1 MTLATP
7 LRQPW
12 TERRHKQTPSDP
24 AKRTEFALDR
34 DRILHSRAFR
44 RLQHKTQVFVVTEAD
59 FFRTRMTHSLE
70 VAQIG
75 RGIAYELG
83 LDETLSEAIALAH
96 DLGHGPFGHEG
107 EEILDELMRDHGG
120 WHANHHSLVV
130 VEEIESPQP
139 GYRGL
144 NLTWATR
151 EGIARHATRFDIPT
165 SAGDFDRYPQPGA
178 EAQAISEA
186 DECAYVAHDVEDA
199 VNAGLLKFEDL
210 RRDGPDLW
218 RRALNA
224 AEELCAE
231 NSRPDLGMDLERVML
246 RRATSIVIKELIG
259 DVVRATEQRIREGKL
274 RSSGDVRERSE
285 PTISASVAGR
295 LLRDST
301 TDFMMERVYR
311 HPSVMRQ
318 VARGKMVL
326 TRLFDKFVENPGLL
340 PRSTQEKLS
349 IPGSELHQI
358 VARFIAGMT
367 DRFALDTHA
376 EIFEPPY
383 RGMTGRPD

>member
-7 LRQPW
+7 CLTPW
-12 TERRHKQTPSDP
+12 TDRRHSQPPSNP

-75 RGIAYELG
+75 RGLAYELG

-107 EEILDELMRDHGG
+107 EDVLNDLMSDHGG
-120 WHANHHSLVV
+120 WHANQHSLVV
-130 VEEIESPQP
+130 VDEVESPFP
-139 GYRGL
+139 SYRGL

-151 EGIARHATRFDIPT
+151 EGIARHSTRFDVPT
-165 SAGDFDRYPQPGA
+165 SGAEFDRYAQPGP
-178 EAQAISEA
+178 ESQVVSEA

-199 VNAGLLKFEDL
+199 VNAGLLQIDAL
-210 RRDGPDLW
+210 QSDGPELW
-218 RRALNA
+218 RNALGA
-224 AEELCAE
+224 ADDLC
-231 NSRPDLGMDLERVML
+231 NQSPRSDLGMDRERVLL
-246 RRATSIVIKELIG
+246 RRATSFVIKELIG
-259 DVVRATEQRIREGKL
+259 DIVRASANRIKAKRPEGAE
-274 RSSGDVRERSE
+274 DVRRLVQ
-285 PTISASVAGR
+285 PVIGASGAGR
-295 LLRDST
+295 RWRDET
-301 TDFMMERVYR
+301 TDFMMNRVYR
-311 HPSVMRQ
+311 HPSVERQ

-326 TRLFDKFVENPGLL
+326 TRLFEAFVGNPRLL
-340 PRSTQEKLS
+340 PRSTQEKLEQPDS
-349 IPGSELHQI
+349 DLHQV
-358 VARFIAGMT
+358 VAHFMAGMT
-367 DRFALDTHA
+367 DRFAIDVYA
-376 EIFEPPY
+376 EVFEPPY